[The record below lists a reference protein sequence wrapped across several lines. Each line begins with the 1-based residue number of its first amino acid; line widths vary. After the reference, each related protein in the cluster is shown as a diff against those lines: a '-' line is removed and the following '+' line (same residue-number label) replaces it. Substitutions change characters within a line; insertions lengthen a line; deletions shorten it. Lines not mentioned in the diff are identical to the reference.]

1 MTMNENVPYIWR
13 VDYRNNMASP
23 EKVLEIAHRKAR
35 EFLSRAATSAVAQG
49 TLNSFVKA
57 EHVLDGIHD
66 GRIAVFVAI
75 VVKLLLMLF
84 DCLGFDDRVV
94 ALGISAGEKQPN
106 FHGHLHWLC
115 TFVRG
120 GAPARTIR
128 PRPQ

>member
-1 MTMNENVPYIWR
+1 VR
-13 VDYRNNMASP
+13 
-23 EKVLEIAHRKAR
+23 
-35 EFLSRAATSAVAQG
+35 SAVAQG